1 MTIRE
6 IAHVSEAQ
14 GPRWRDEEGEQKSK
28 STNPNE
34 RQVPLRRV
42 GIAAECDPNEVQVP
56 LQRLSQGYGGR
67 YLALSLLTP
76 PSGALLLGQL
86 PKRLHRRPKSQ

>member
-6 IAHVSEAQ
+6 IAHVSGAQ
-14 GPRWRDEEGEQKSK
+14 GPRWRDEEDEQKSK

-42 GIAAECDPNEVQVP
+42 GIAAEFDPNEVQVP
-56 LQRLSQGYGGR
+56 LQWLSQACG